1 MDRRITIQSVTR
13 TQNSFGEM
21 IETWAT
27 WATVWAQ
34 VNHKAG
40 REKTEADA
48 VRADADVEFLI
59 RYRSGLLPTMRIV
72 YESNNYDIS
81 SIAEIGRRDG
91 YRILANAFTG

>member
-27 WATVWAQ
+27 WATVWAE
-34 VNHKAG
+34 VKRKAG
-40 REKTEADA
+40 RENTDSDA
-48 VRADADVEFLI
+48 VRAESDVEFMI
-59 RYRSGLLPTMRIV
+59 RYKSGLLPTMRIV
-72 YESNNYDIS
+72 FESNNYDIS

-91 YRILANAFTG
+91 YRISANAFTG